1 MRTRLEEGFPRP
13 VAIDVIAHD
22 GIREIWMTTYRN
34 SAKARH
40 LLRDQK
46 AGVAFVREADSA
58 SLTGKAEVVTDKDT
72 LRRYWKDFFSHYY
85 PDGPYDENYCLI
97 RFSTQKAKLWIDGKN
112 YGLMASILSSHSE
125 SVAFIPSA
133 SQWVF
138 RNNSITE
145 YIIWFFA
152 MLKEAV
158 SASEESLKAALSNT
172 AIWDKLRDISV
183 NEREEK
189 MLRLIID
196 GFSGKLTAEKW
207 AKITKCSHSTA
218 LRDITDLLGKGVLL
232 KERGKT
238 KSASYALAPQYT
250 PWKRS

>member
-1 MRTRLEEGFPRP
+1 MEEMHICQSCGRIIDSPELLGTHGDGHRNEDYCINCFENGVFSCGSEVVQPVGLKRWMKDEDKASWILDRCGYVILSTINEEGFPRP

-85 PDGPYDENYCLI
+85 PDGPYDE
-97 RFSTQKAKLWIDGKN
+97 KN

-138 RNNSITE
+138 RNNSITAR
-145 YIIWFFA
+145 YR
-152 MLKEAV
+152 V
-158 SASEESLKAALSNT
+158 SASSFLS
-172 AIWDKLRDISV
+172 
-183 NEREEK
+183 
-189 MLRLIID
+189 
-196 GFSGKLTAEKW
+196 
-207 AKITKCSHSTA
+207 
-218 LRDITDLLGKGVLL
+218 
-232 KERGKT
+232 
-238 KSASYALAPQYT
+238 
-250 PWKRS
+250 